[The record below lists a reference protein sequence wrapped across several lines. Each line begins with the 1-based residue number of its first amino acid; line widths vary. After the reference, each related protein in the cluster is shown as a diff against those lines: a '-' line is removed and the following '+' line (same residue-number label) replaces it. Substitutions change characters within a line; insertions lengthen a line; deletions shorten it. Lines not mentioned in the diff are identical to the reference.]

1 MRRVGDPHGATTLAL
16 RGAISRD
23 IVTSIAE
30 LDDLLSDGSRAA
42 RLLLK
47 AVRGLPER
55 EQDTVLTLLVERAL
69 CGQATPLPRELQGAL
84 DQPDVPPG
92 RSPPRP
98 RPPPPPIP
106 AGVLQGLGSAAAG
119 MLLGASG
126 VAEVGALCAITEEQV
141 RDCLRDVS
149 SGKGGPQPL
158 NSYLELLADG
168 RTCAQARRKL
178 ELTRR
183 ALEALREDPATA
195 KLDLRLGR
203 ALLTKSQQGETLRA
217 LTAHVPIG
225 FGPPAGTLTP
235 AMAPAPHDM
244 VRRLLL
250 AGQDVE
256 QIAKS
261 CGIRVDAARAALHQ
275 IAAHP
280 DAKEP
285 LASILRLIGDGH
297 SRAEVATELD
307 VSHEELSAALDPLSS
322 SPLQHKLTHAFSTAA
337 VARPLVGAPAGSARK
352 LVGSGA
358 LGPGA
363 QQVVPVRFPEAQHQR
378 LKDWCATHGFP
389 MAVVV
394 RGLVERFLDDQE
406 RCAA

>member
-1 MRRVGDPHGATTLAL
+1 M
-16 RGAISRD
+16 SRD
-23 IVTSIAE
+23 IVTGIVE
-30 LDDLLSDGSRAA
+30 PDDLTPDGLRAA

-55 EQDTVLTLLVERAL
+55 EQNTVLTLLVERAL
-69 CGQATPLPRELQGAL
+69 GGQEKPLPRELQAAMEE
-84 DQPDVPPG
+84 PDVSAGQPP
-92 RSPPRP
+92 SRP
-98 RPPPPPIP
+98 RPPSPPIP
-106 AGVLQGLGSAAAG
+106 AGVLQGLGSAAVG
-119 MLLGASG
+119 MLLGDGG
-126 VAEVGALCAITEEQV
+126 VAEVGALCAITEDEV
-141 RDCLRDVS
+141 RDCLRDMS
-149 SGKGGPQPL
+149 AGKGGPEPL
-158 NSYLELLADG
+158 NRYLGLLADG
-168 RTCAQARRKL
+168 RSCAQARRKL
-178 ELTRR
+178 KLTRR
-183 ALEALREDPATA
+183 ALEALREDLATA

-225 FGPPAGTLTP
+225 FGPPAGALTP

-250 AGQDVE
+250 AGQGVE
-256 QIAKS
+256 QIARS
-261 CGIRVDAARAALHQ
+261 CEIRVDAARAALHQ

-280 DAKEP
+280 DANEL

-297 SRAEVATELD
+297 SRAEVASELD

-322 SPLQHKLTHAFSTAA
+322 SLLQHTLAHAFSAA
-337 VARPLVGAPAGSARK
+337 ALARPLVGAPAGSARTE

-378 LKDWCATHGFP
+378 LKDWCATHGFS

-406 RCAA
+406 RRAA